1 MSGLALRSATLADL
15 DAIIAMESTGFA
27 AHHQESPDVYARR
40 IEAFPEG
47 SLIAERDAC
56 IAGCFFSE
64 VWQLTG
70 SVPDESHFQLGHDI
84 RARHRPRQG
93 RTLYVSS
100 MTLAPAFRG
109 RQLGQPFFAAC
120 LDRVTR
126 SLCGLEE
133 IVLLVNESG
142 RGARQIYVATGF
154 EEISRLP
161 GFFGPTEP
169 NAEDGIVMRR
179 PISRS

>member
-1 MSGLALRSATLADL
+1 MNGLALRSATLADL
-15 DAIIAMESTGFA
+15 DAIMAMESTGFA
-27 AHHQESPDVYARR
+27 AHHQEAPHVYAQR

-47 SLIAERDAC
+47 SLIAELDAH

-64 VWQLTG
+64 VWQLAG
-70 SVPDESHFQLGHDI
+70 GVPDAGHFQLGHDI
-84 RARHRPRQG
+84 RVRHQPRQG

-109 RQLGQPFFAAC
+109 RQLGKPFFAAC
-120 LDRVTR
+120 LDRVSH
-126 SLCGLEE
+126 SLAGLDE
-133 IVLLVNESG
+133 IVLLVNESW

-161 GFFGPTEP
+161 GFFGPAGAG
-169 NAEDGIVMRR
+169 AEDGIVMRR
-179 PISRS
+179 PLS

>member
-1 MSGLALRSATLADL
+1 MNGLALRSATLADL
-15 DAIIAMESTGFA
+15 DTIMEMESAGFA
-27 AHHQESPDVYARR
+27 AHHQELPDVYAQR

-47 SLIAERDAC
+47 SLIAELDGR

-64 VWQLTG
+64 VWQLAG
-70 SVPDESHFQLGHDI
+70 CVPDAGHFQLGHDI
-84 RARHRPRQG
+84 RARHQPRQG

-126 SLCGLEE
+126 SLSGLEE
-133 IVLLVNESG
+133 IVLLVNASW

-161 GFFGPTEP
+161 GFFGAAGTSV
-169 NAEDGIVMRR
+169 EDGIVMRR
-179 PISRS
+179 AIS